1 MRGYQQKEGLD
12 RDTSSTYSRL
22 SLYHGIVGAQ
32 RIQMILLRRG
42 FPALPVLVNCC
53 GRALSDRSHRSH
65 PISPHCEHF
74 CDAGWKMVDGTCTKI
89 SDPSTVCTDPLERVP
104 RKPASPY
111 DTHRMAVE
119 AWICEALRSTLS
131 CRCRELI
138 STQSASSVVF
148 GLAGL
153 DQPFCEYSIF
163 KGYNLKTGTKAT
175 AIDSLDDNLEA
186 VLDIIRSRSGE
197 ADKCKWRWHVTCMIA

>member
-1 MRGYQQKEGLD
+1 
-12 RDTSSTYSRL
+12 
-22 SLYHGIVGAQ
+22 
-32 RIQMILLRRG
+32 
-42 FPALPVLVNCC
+42 
-53 GRALSDRSHRSH
+53 
-65 PISPHCEHF
+65 
-74 CDAGWKMVDGTCTKI
+74 MVDGTCTKI
-89 SDPSTVCTDPLERVP
+89 SDPSTVCTDSLERVL
-104 RKPASPY
+104 RKPASLY
-111 DTHRMAVE
+111 DNHRMAVE

-153 DQPFCEYSIF
+153 DQPFCEY

-186 VLDIIRSRSGE
+186 VLDII
-197 ADKCKWRWHVTCMIA
+197 